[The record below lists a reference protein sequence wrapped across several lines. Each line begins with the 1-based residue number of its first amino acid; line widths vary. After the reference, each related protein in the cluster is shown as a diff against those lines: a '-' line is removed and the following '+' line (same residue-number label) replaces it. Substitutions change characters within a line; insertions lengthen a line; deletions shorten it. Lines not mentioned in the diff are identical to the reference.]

1 MKAVIFAGG
10 VGTRLWPL
18 SRKRYPKQFEKIIGD
33 RSTLQLA
40 AERLQPDF
48 AWSDIYVS
56 TNAAYAKTVGEQLTH
71 VPKTQII
78 GEPQMRDVGPAVG
91 LMTALLTR
99 ESPDEAMVILWS
111 DHLVR
116 NEELFRRLLTAA
128 GSVIAAD
135 PNRIIFIAQRPRFP
149 SENLG
154 WIEYGGEVK
163 NQDKVSFHSFVN
175 FQYRPDK
182 LTAAKYY
189 ASGHH
194 SWNLGYFVTTPRFL
208 WKQYAHFAP
217 NLYKSLSQIQK
228 AWKTHSFDQ
237 VLAKIYPTLE
247 GISFDNAILEKL
259 DPTQALVVSENIGWS
274 DIGAWEARKEA
285 LQEAENKNVTQGK
298 VMLTDTKDSL
308 VYNYTKQLLVT
319 IDMEGYFIINTPDV
333 VLVCR
338 KDSVPKIKKLVESL
352 AGTEH
357 EHLT

>member
-1 MKAVIFAGG
+1 
-10 VGTRLWPL
+10 
-18 SRKRYPKQFEKIIGD
+18 
-33 RSTLQLA
+33 
-40 AERLQPDF
+40 
-48 AWSDIYVS
+48 
-56 TNAAYAKTVGEQLTH
+56 
-71 VPKTQII
+71 
-78 GEPQMRDVGPAVG
+78 
-91 LMTALLTR
+91 
-99 ESPDEAMVILWS
+99 
-111 DHLVR
+111 
-116 NEELFRRLLTAA
+116 
-128 GSVIAAD
+128 
-135 PNRIIFIAQRPRFP
+135 
-149 SENLG
+149 
-154 WIEYGGEVK
+154 
-163 NQDKVSFHSFVN
+163 
-175 FQYRPDK
+175 
-182 LTAAKYY
+182 
-189 ASGHH
+189 
-194 SWNLGYFVTTPRFL
+194 VTTPRFL

-274 DIGAWEARKEA
+274 DIGAWEALKEA